1 MTKQVL
7 VVEDDAN
14 MRSLLA
20 YRLRKEGFCVLL
32 SGNGLDGLEQAR
44 KERPG
49 LIILDLALPLLD
61 GFGFL
66 ERLMS
71 EAETRTI
78 PVLVL
83 TAYGDEQNRRRSLA
97 LGAVAFVPKPFSPR
111 TLAADVGR
119 ILRAAECSEQST
131 HP

>member
-1 MTKQVL
+1 
-7 VVEDDAN
+7 

-83 TAYGDEQNRRRSLA
+83 TAYGDEQNRRRSLG